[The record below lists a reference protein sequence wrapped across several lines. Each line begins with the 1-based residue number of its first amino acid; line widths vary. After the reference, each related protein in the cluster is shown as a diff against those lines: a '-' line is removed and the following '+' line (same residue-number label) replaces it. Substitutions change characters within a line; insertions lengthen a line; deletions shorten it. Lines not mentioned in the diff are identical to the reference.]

1 MTLGQFLDK
10 LVEYVYNVD
19 IYFDHE
25 VIYTGAEV
33 YPGHDENNNEIIQF
47 LDDEY
52 QKEVL
57 KVNKNIEVQI
67 LTNSVFIPDYKGKRI
82 DFYFFKTEMINCLI
96 ESLDNKC

>member
-33 YPGHDENNNEIIQF
+33 CPGHDENNNEIVQF
-47 LDDEY
+47 LDDDY